1 MCVGSLAACCA
12 TMISWHFDEVVTAV
26 DYPFFSPWMDEQFP
40 LDDLELLR
48 ADHTPDLCRNQAH
61 VAAWE
66 P

>member
-1 MCVGSLAACCA
+1 
-12 TMISWHFDEVVTAV
+12 MISWHFDEVVTAV